1 MHCSIYLLLL
11 GVLLTAGACRTPQ
24 GSLTWTGNA
33 PPPDSNDTRPPPTP
47 SPARGDAETLSLID
61 QRPWPAAELPPEL
74 SGANK
79 PGDTALR
86 FRRHVPDDTPRFV
99 PRTRDGLDLFIADPV
114 EEDSWFA
121 FYKGDCG
128 DLGDVCRYRA
138 VFFEAD
144 GIERWDVDLGR
155 FLQHDRYVE
164 IQDIRYQDGKLYFNE
179 ACATY
184 AREVGSQ
191 CSSLVRLDPT
201 WQEVDWRTPP
211 LTSNNIFILHD
222 GYVVAGYGFTAEPDA
237 VFLIDQRT
245 GRIRARA
252 DLDTA
257 HEYLE
262 VQDDRLYVVTY
273 NSLYTF
279 AL

>member
-1 MHCSIYLLLL
+1 MLRSPYLLLFA
-11 GVLLTAGACRTPQ
+11 VLLTIGACRTPQ

-33 PPPDSNDTRPPPTP
+33 PPPGTDDTTTPPPTP
-47 SPARGDAETLSLID
+47 PPGRNIETLAVID

-74 SGANK
+74 SGENK
-79 PGDTALR
+79 PGDAALR
-86 FRRHVPDDTPRFV
+86 FRRHVPDDAPRV
-99 PRTRDGLDLFIADPV
+99 VARTRDGLDLFIADPV
-114 EEDSWFA
+114 ENQGWLA

-128 DLGDVCRYRA
+128 ALGDVCRYRA
-138 VFFEAD
+138 VLYDAE
-144 GIERWDVDLGR
+144 GLERWDIDLNR
-155 FLQHDRYVE
+155 FLQNDRYVE

-184 AREVGSQ
+184 AREAGGQ
-191 CSSLVRLDPT
+191 CSWLVRLDPV

-211 LTSNNIFILHD
+211 LTSNNIFILHA
-222 GYVVAGYGFTAEPDA
+222 GYVIAGYGFTAEPDA
-237 VFLIDQRT
+237 VYLIDQRT

-257 HEYLE
+257 HSYLE
-262 VQDDRLYVVTY
+262 VQDNRLYVVTY